1 MNKYALYLKANGDG
15 FNCKVSEH
23 GLSDDQ
29 IKVLGIG
36 VSLDSELVELAKEGD
51 AFFLYFSFR
60 QNFELEKE
68 TIKHPVDAKDLPD
81 CIHRALSC
89 INRKEAE
96 LYISHYLM
104 HSEFGTEPNTYLL
117 KNENG
122 TQTSV
127 SLLHAHFYEKEADLT
142 GHYSIKGR
150 AHQETPG
157 EMLQFVRYRSLFFR
171 QSYERGRQYHDAAWL
186 DTSWFLT
193 FLDYHLTT
201 FENKL
206 AYTLFGALVLGLE
219 PTHFCEDFNAGYN
232 HSSDCDT
239 SEVDMLCMR

>member
-1 MNKYALYLKANGDG
+1 MLYLNENGDS
-15 FNCKVSEH
+15 FSCNVMEH
-23 GLSDDQ
+23 GLSDAQ
-29 IKVLGIG
+29 IERLGVG
-36 VSLDSELVELAKEGD
+36 VSLDTGMMGLAKEHDTFFLKFSYRINFELAKD
-51 AFFLYFSFR
+51 
-60 QNFELEKE
+60 K
-68 TIKHPVDAKDLPD
+68 IKHPINASDVPES
-81 CIHRALSC
+81 INQALSC
-89 INRKEAE
+89 KNRKEAE

-122 TQTSV
+122 TQTNV

-157 EMLQFVRYRSLFFR
+157 EMLQFVRHRSLFFR
-171 QSYERGRQYHDAAWL
+171 QSYERGRKYHDAAWL
-186 DTSWFLT
+186 DTSWLLT